1 MLRVLCSCA
10 DLTDPRSVWDWIKRK
25 RLNRFFNG
33 NPRGT
38 SITSLHL
45 INQDV
50 GGIIL
55 TGAGASTLSHVRS
68 VAAFV
73 LTIWFSGRHDST
85 IPQLRLIA

>member
-1 MLRVLCSCA
+1 M
-10 DLTDPRSVWDWIKRK
+10 TQ
-25 RLNRFFNG
+25 FFNG

-55 TGAGASTLSHVRS
+55 TGAGVSFLSLVVVHVKLMQVPNS
-68 VAAFV
+68 
-73 LTIWFSGRHDST
+73 
-85 IPQLRLIA
+85 

>member
-1 MLRVLCSCA
+1 MSEHMLFDA
-10 DLTDPRSVWDWIKRK
+10 DPLNGSVWDWIKRK

-55 TGAGASTLSHVRS
+55 TGAGTFSAPHLGDLLMTLQR
-68 VAAFV
+68 
-73 LTIWFSGRHDST
+73 I
-85 IPQLRLIA
+85 

>member
-1 MLRVLCSCA
+1 MSFHPNSCF
-10 DLTDPRSVWDWIKRK
+10 DSVWDWIKRK

-55 TGAGASTLSHVRS
+55 TGAGERS
-68 VAAFV
+68 
-73 LTIWFSGRHDST
+73 S
-85 IPQLRLIA
+85 